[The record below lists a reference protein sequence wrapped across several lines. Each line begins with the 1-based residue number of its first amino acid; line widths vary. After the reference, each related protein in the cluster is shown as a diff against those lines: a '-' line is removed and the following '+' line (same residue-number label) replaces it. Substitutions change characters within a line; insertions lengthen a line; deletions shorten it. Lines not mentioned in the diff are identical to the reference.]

1 MTDDSIS
8 IPGSQT
14 KSAGLQRLKSQA
26 ARITENLRQ
35 LHWDNCKVN
44 FDRRLAYRYAL
55 RALRD
60 GYDAAK
66 ILKCYER
73 ALQECHA
80 LATDRTASR
89 GQICRFELSS
99 TVRRAKRFLA
109 NNRLPKAERI
119 CRVHRAINRGASVVA
134 IVAEEAD
141 LRAAEKSGEVR
152 TQNVAGNQNSDD
164 AEEHEKRRVGVR
176 PRKER

>member
-1 MTDDSIS
+1 MESLTQRGSCGKAKKGSTACALLHHQSDLVARQCQGRRVIDDSAS
-8 IPGSQT
+8 IPEPQT
-14 KSAGLQRLKSQA
+14 TSAGWRRLERKA

-60 GYDAAK
+60 GHDAAN

-73 ALQECHA
+73 ALQKCHA
-80 LATDRTASR
+80 FATDRTASR

-109 NNRLPKAERI
+109 NDGLPRAERI
-119 CRVHRAINRGASVVA
+119 RLWHEGPRQAVSIMAI
-134 IVAEEAD
+134 
-141 LRAAEKSGEVR
+141 AAEK
-152 TQNVAGNQNSDD
+152 TNF
-164 AEEHEKRRVGVR
+164 
-176 PRKER
+176 

>member
-1 MTDDSIS
+1 MNPLHSSRSGSTYSLARERENRSLGVRSNQRAGSDVLLHSWSRLVSDRSHCRRVTDNSPP
-8 IPGSQT
+8 IPGPQT
-14 KSAGLQRLKSQA
+14 TSVGWRRLESQA

-44 FDRRLAYRYAL
+44 FDRRLALRYAL

-60 GYDAAK
+60 GYDAAN

-89 GQICRFELSS
+89 GQICRFELFVIESENEPDNG
-99 TVRRAKRFLA
+99 KPF
-109 NNRLPKAERI
+109 E
-119 CRVHRAINRGASVVA
+119 HSV
-134 IVAEEAD
+134 
-141 LRAAEKSGEVR
+141 LL
-152 TQNVAGNQNSDD
+152 
-164 AEEHEKRRVGVR
+164 
-176 PRKER
+176 